1 MYNVCEGVD
10 FIMNRLSELRAE
22 KNLNQDELAKIIG
35 VDINTISR
43 YERGLLK
50 QVYID
55 FENRLCDYFGC
66 SLDYLRGRSNI
77 KNEAKYSETLK
88 KVSSMIMNF
97 YKSNGEEN
105 KQDLSDEDLAHFED
119 FILRFKELF
128 QQLSKSRNH

>member
-1 MYNVCEGVD
+1 MYKIFLYNVCEGVD

-35 VDINTISR
+35 VDITTISR

-55 FENRLCDYFGC
+55 FENKLCDYFC
-66 SLDYLRGRSNI
+66 SNI

-128 QQLSKSRNH
+128 QQLSNSRNH

>member
-1 MYNVCEGVD
+1 
-10 FIMNRLSELRAE
+10 MNRLSELRAE
-22 KNLNQDELAKIIG
+22 KNLKQEELAKIIDA
-35 VDINTISR
+35 DINTISR

-55 FENRLCDYFGC
+55 FENKLCDYFEC

-77 KNEAKYSETLK
+77 KNEAKYSATLK

-97 YKSNGEEN
+97 YATNGTEN
-105 KQDLSDEDLAHFED
+105 KQDLSDEDLAQFED

-128 QQLSKSRNH
+128 QQLSNSRNHFQR

>member
-1 MYNVCEGVD
+1 
-10 FIMNRLSELRAE
+10 MNRLSELRAE
-22 KNLNQDELAKIIG
+22 KNLKQEELAKIIDA
-35 VDINTISR
+35 DINTISR

-55 FENRLCDYFGC
+55 FENKLCDYFEC

-77 KNEAKYSETLK
+77 KNEAKYSATLK

-97 YKSNGEEN
+97 YATNGTEN
-105 KQDLSDEDLAHFED
+105 KQDLSDEDLAQFED

-128 QQLSKSRNH
+128 QQLSNSRNYFQR

>member
-1 MYNVCEGVD
+1 
-10 FIMNRLSELRAE
+10 MNRLSELRAE
-22 KNLNQDELAKIIG
+22 KNLKQEELAKIINA
-35 VDINTISR
+35 DINTISR

-55 FENRLCDYFGC
+55 FENKLCDYFEC

-77 KNEAKYSETLK
+77 KNEAKYSATLK

-97 YKSNGEEN
+97 YATNGTEN
-105 KQDLSDEDLAHFED
+105 KQDLSDEDLAQFED

-128 QQLSKSRNH
+128 QQLSNSRNYFQR

>member
-1 MYNVCEGVD
+1 
-10 FIMNRLSELRAE
+10 MNRLSELRAE
-22 KNLNQDELAKIIG
+22 KNLKQEELAKIIDA
-35 VDINTISR
+35 DINTISR

-55 FENRLCDYFGC
+55 FENKLCDYFEC

-77 KNEAKYSETLK
+77 KNEAKYSATLK

-97 YKSNGEEN
+97 YATNGKEN
-105 KQDLSDEDLAHFED
+105 KQDLSDEDLAQFEE

-128 QQLSKSRNH
+128 QQLSNSRNHFQR